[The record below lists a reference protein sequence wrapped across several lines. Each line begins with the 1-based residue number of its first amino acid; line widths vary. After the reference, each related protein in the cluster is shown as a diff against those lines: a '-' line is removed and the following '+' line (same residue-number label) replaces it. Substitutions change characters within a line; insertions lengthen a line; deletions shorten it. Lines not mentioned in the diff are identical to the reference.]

1 MIFARSALA
10 VAAMI
15 GVGTAGSAASAVDCR
30 VLEQRSYRPSPQQPT
45 AQSDLEHPRKVVCGT
60 DDLDHLLVGDYC
72 IQQVGTIRFV
82 RARVYAS
89 GNRVTALRALLSL
102 QIESNRSFVDIISTY
117 VGSKR
122 YFGEARDSA
131 GKHLDARRVL
141 HQFPQEDDEDVPPPC
156 VNTSFVTVSVDPDV
170 LLTQK
175 TASYRFVVTDDSN
188 HSLEVV
194 ISGRMIDAV
203 LKAAQ
208 CPNCR

>member
-10 VAAMI
+10 IAAMI
-15 GVGTAGSAASAVDCR
+15 GAGTGGSAASPVDCR

-45 AQSDLEHPRKVVCGT
+45 AQSDLERPRKVACGT

-89 GNRVTALRALLSL
+89 GDRKIALRALLSVR
-102 QIESNRSFVDIISTY
+102 IASNRSFVDIISSY
-117 VGSKR
+117 VGPKR
-122 YFGEARDSA
+122 YFGEARDA
-131 GKHLDARRVL
+131 GKDLDARRVL
-141 HQFPQEDDEDVPPPC
+141 HPFPQEDDEDVPPPC

-170 LLTQK
+170 LLFHK
-175 TASYRFVVTDDSN
+175 TTSYRFVVTDDSK
-188 HSLEVV
+188 HSLKVA

-203 LKAAQ
+203 LKAAH